1 MVYSIFYYATE
12 AITRAIVEAI
22 LKIYDWWRARKI
34 KLVTE
39 KEKEKKPPMPRWG
52 FFETVNPHGTKEYTW
67 VGRHTRLM
75 VSIPDLIDLRMP
87 ARPGKP
93 PVRLYFTFA
102 EAASKDWFKEIE
114 ALAELA
120 ERVRE
125 EKKEEEKG

>member
-12 AITRAIVEAI
+12 AITRAIIEAI
-22 LKIYDWWRARKI
+22 LKIYDWWRLRKM

-39 KEKEKKPPMPRWG
+39 RKREEKPTPRWG
-52 FFETVNPHGTKEYTW
+52 FFETVNPHGVKEYAW

-75 VSIPDLIDLRMP
+75 VSIPDLIGLKTVQ
-87 ARPGKP
+87 AHPGKP

-114 ALAELA
+114 ALAEYA
-120 ERVRE
+120 ERAARE
-125 EKKEEEKG
+125 EKKE